1 MTALLALAFLAMVFN
16 ALRVRGSVLRHEQ
29 MQVIR
34 SGLIRIELWRSAR
47 LVAHYDASGRR
58 TFPLPQETRTRL
70 WRCAG
75 VPFRREVQSL
85 GLPNQVT
92 DQIGR
97 VDSAEFDALFSPEF
111 RRAAGVN
118 SPAAR
123 VSSAQSVR
131 LSRL

>member
-1 MTALLALAFLAMVFN
+1 MTALLTLAFLVVAFN
-16 ALRVRGSVLRHEQ
+16 SLRVRGSVLRHEQ
-29 MQVIR
+29 MQVIQ
-34 SGLIRIELWRSAR
+34 SGWIRIELWRSAS
-47 LVAHYDASGRR
+47 LVAHHDASGRR

-92 DQIGR
+92 DQISR

-111 RRAAGVN
+111 RCTAGVG

-123 VSSAQSVR
+123 VSSGQSVR